1 MLSLRVIA
9 DLEDFENLGSMWNK
23 ILAKSLD
30 NDVFSTREWIW
41 CWWKHFGKKRSLRVL
56 AAEENGEI
64 VGLAPF
70 ALTEYSFLRAGKLR
84 RIEFIGFPHADY
96 NNFILVRNPSD
107 CLRLFIEGLMKL
119 SDWDL
124 LDLRDI
130 REQSVSAN
138 SLRILSNIEGAKLRL
153 TNGTLCPCINLP
165 RSIETFQSNLSRNMR
180 RNLRKRLRKLRESYK
195 VEFKTQRDF
204 DSIDEAMEIF
214 FNLHQKR
221 WKSKGKQGAFAAE
234 DFRKF
239 HLDVAKVFDKKGWLD
254 LHFLMAN
261 DEPVAAAY
269 TFDYNS
275 KKYGYLTGFDPE
287 FGHFGV
293 GNLLKLHLI
302 EECIKKGFREYDLT
316 REFEPYKAEW
326 ATVIRK
332 NLIAR
337 IVRRSLS
344 AKMYCWALENKF
356 SQWLFTRLGVRL
368 SVRE

>member
-1 MLSLRVIA
+1 MINLRVVA
-9 DLEDFENLGSMWNK
+9 DLEDFEDLGRVWNK
-23 ILAKSLD
+23 VLAKSLD
-30 NDVFSTREWIW
+30 NDIFSTWEWVW

-56 AAEENGEI
+56 VAEENGEI
-64 VGLAPF
+64 IGLAPLT
-70 ALTEYSFLRAGKLR
+70 LTEYSFLYVGKLR

-96 NNFILVRNPSD
+96 NNFILVKKPYD
-107 CLRLFIEGLMKL
+107 CLKLFIEGLMEF

-130 REQSVSAN
+130 REQSASAN
-138 SLRILSNIEGAKLRL
+138 SLQALSNLEDTKLKL
-153 TNGTLCPCINLP
+153 TNGTLCSCINLP
-165 RSIETFQSNLSRNMR
+165 RSIEAFMDNLSRNMR

-204 DSIDEAMEIF
+204 ESIHKAMETF

-221 WKSKGKQGAFAAE
+221 WKSKGEQGAFASE
-234 DFRKF
+234 DFKKF
-239 HLDVAKVFDKKGWLD
+239 HLDIAEVFDQNGWLD

-269 TFDYNS
+269 TFNYNS

-287 FGHFGV
+287 FGRFGV

-302 EECIKKGFREYDLT
+302 EECIKKGFREYDLA

-326 ATVIRK
+326 ATVLRK
-332 NLIAR
+332 NLITR
-337 IVRRSLS
+337 IVRRLP
-344 AKMYCWALENKF
+344 ARIYCWALENKI
-356 SQWLFTRLGVRL
+356 SRQLSVMLGVRL
-368 SVRE
+368 SIRE